1 MYVIPGCYMGNARPE
16 PGALPKGCDIGRLI
30 TR

>member
-1 MYVIPGCYMGNARPE
+1 MYVIPGCFMGNARPE
-16 PGALPKGCDIGRLI
+16 PSALPKGCDIARLI